1 MPAEIVNL
9 NKFRKSKKRAE
20 RERQAEENRA
30 KYGRTKAE
38 RTHDDEERARG
49 EKLLD
54 DAKLTSPEPGQDRR
68 GGDGDAD
75 EDKVDPDTGA
85 DP

>member
-9 NKFRKSKKRAE
+9 NKFRKSKKRAA
-20 RERQAEENRA
+20 RERQAEQNRA
-30 KYGRTKAE
+30 KYGRTKCE
-38 RTHDDEERARG
+38 RMLDDGERIRG

-54 DAKLTSPEPGQDRR
+54 DAKLQPREAGQDHKGAR
-68 GGDGDAD
+68 GD
-75 EDKVDPDTGA
+75 EADPDTGA

>member
-9 NKFRKSKKRAE
+9 NKFRKSKNRAA
-20 RERQAEENRA
+20 REQQAEQNRA

-38 RTHDDEERARG
+38 RTHDDDERTRG

-54 DAKLTSPEPGQDRR
+54 DAKLPSTGRGQDRK
-68 GGDGDAD
+68 GGDED
-75 EDKVDPDTGA
+75 EANPDTGS